1 MIPSIEIPVRV
12 TVGWTL
18 CWAED
23 MGWTR
28 LVSQSWNSGGTEVPG
43 GTLEASHRTWNST
56 RGCHHVPRGPRPISF
71 FWPLSLSFIPPGTCC
86 SLIPL
91 AAGPLHGLC
100 ALPESLFPRYLL
112 GLLPRFFCVS
122 AVKSLSGR
130 HFSQFDLGKMAVS
143 ISPDVLT
150 LSYFLI
156 AFGTT
161 RHIILLT
168 FVHLYSPVERK
179 LSEGSDLV
187 RLIVTATAGEEYLAL
202 SDCSA
207 SVAKC
212 VSDVGR

>member
-1 MIPSIEIPVRV
+1 M
-12 TVGWTL
+12 
-18 CWAED
+18 
-23 MGWTR
+23 
-28 LVSQSWNSGGTEVPG
+28 
-43 GTLEASHRTWNST
+43 
-56 RGCHHVPRGPRPISF
+56 
-71 FWPLSLSFIPPGTCC
+71 
-86 SLIPL
+86 
-91 AAGPLHGLC
+91 
-100 ALPESLFPRYLL
+100 
-112 GLLPRFFCVS
+112 
-122 AVKSLSGR
+122 
-130 HFSQFDLGKMAVS
+130 
-143 ISPDVLT
+143 SPDVLT

-187 RLIVTATAGEEYLAL
+187 RLIVTATAEEYLAL

>member
-1 MIPSIEIPVRV
+1 M
-12 TVGWTL
+12 
-18 CWAED
+18 
-23 MGWTR
+23 
-28 LVSQSWNSGGTEVPG
+28 
-43 GTLEASHRTWNST
+43 
-56 RGCHHVPRGPRPISF
+56 
-71 FWPLSLSFIPPGTCC
+71 
-86 SLIPL
+86 
-91 AAGPLHGLC
+91 
-100 ALPESLFPRYLL
+100 
-112 GLLPRFFCVS
+112 
-122 AVKSLSGR
+122 
-130 HFSQFDLGKMAVS
+130 
-143 ISPDVLT
+143 SPDVLT

-168 FVHLYSPVERK
+168 FVHWYSPVERK